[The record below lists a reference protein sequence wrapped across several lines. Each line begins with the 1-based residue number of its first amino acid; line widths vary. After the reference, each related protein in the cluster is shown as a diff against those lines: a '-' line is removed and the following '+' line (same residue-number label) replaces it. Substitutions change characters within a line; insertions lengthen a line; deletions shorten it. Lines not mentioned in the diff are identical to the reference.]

1 MAYNQNPFG
10 NMTPEQ
16 KLGATYALT
25 QALSWIN
32 QPLSGSSQASA
43 GNGTEATILSK
54 TTRRAKS
61 TTTKGTRG
69 GTSAQHAQAGHE
81 GGIATA
87 KRKVGRK
94 SNAERALL
102 SQQAQS

>member
-1 MAYNQNPFG
+1 MAYSNQNPFG

-16 KLGATYALT
+16 KLGATFALT

-32 QPLSGSSQASA
+32 QPMSGGGSSQASS
-43 GNGTEATILSK
+43 GNGTTPILTK
-54 TTRRAKS
+54 TRAKRGTS
-61 TTTKGTRG
+61 TRG
-69 GTSAQHAQAGHE
+69 GTKQQHAQAGHE
-81 GGIATA
+81 GGLATA
-87 KRKVGRK
+87 RKKVGRK

>member
-10 NMTPEQ
+10 GMTPEQ
-16 KLGATYALT
+16 KQGATFALT

-43 GNGTEATILSK
+43 GNGTEATILAK

-61 TTTKGTRG
+61 TTKGSRG